1 MVRALLMTVALLVG
15 LSMVSVSEAGWRHR
29 RCGNY
34 HYRGCATTYH
44 GSYYHGGCYDNP
56 YYGSYSSGCSSCGG
70 ASYHAPSTGCAS
82 GVCR

>member
-34 HYRGCATTYH
+34 QHRGCATTHHNYYRGCSSNTYQ
-44 GSYYHGGCYDNP
+44 GSCY
-56 YYGSYSSGCSSCGG
+56 SGYSSCGG
-70 ASYHAPSTGCAS
+70 GACYSAPSTGCSS

>member
-29 RCGNY
+29 RCGGH
-34 HYRGCATTYH
+34 HYRGCSTVYRGSCYNNTYQ
-44 GSYYHGGCYDNP
+44 GSCYSGYSSCGSQGCQTQ
-56 YYGSYSSGCSSCGG
+56 SSGC
-70 ASYHAPSTGCAS
+70 AN